1 MEKDQV
7 GIQAHLQYTMKK
19 GKLAYPAVMIIK
31 IHHIL
36 IAPGYNREQ
45 WDEAKHI

>member
-19 GKLAYPAVMIIK
+19 GKLAHPAVIIIK
-31 IHHIL
+31 IHHII
-36 IAPGYNREQ
+36 IAPGYNRDQ
-45 WDEAKHI
+45 CNEAKHI